1 MDPKDFDFT
10 IKTGHESMSQT
21 ANMPHID
28 EHTLDI
34 MSMSMVFF
42 EESIKDAAKYCAMF
56 SIAEIGAREIIMS
69 LKAQLLRNDG
79 KTFLDT
85 EDLIK
90 RSNEYRG
97 VLLED
102 DLSGDESESEEEG
115 GSTQKEKPVYTDE
128 EKQQLKNRFE
138 YANACWNHWHPDR
151 EQNGMAYL
159 MKECIQRT
167 IDKFA

>member
-1 MDPKDFDFT
+1 
-10 IKTGHESMSQT
+10 MSQT
-21 ANMPHID
+21 ANTPHID

-56 SIAEIGAREIIMS
+56 DIAEIGAMEIIMS

-97 VLLED
+97 VLLEEG
-102 DLSGDESESEEEG
+102 LSGDESESEMEEE
-115 GSTQKEKPVYTDE
+115 TQKEKPVYTEE
-128 EKQQLKNRFE
+128 EKERLKNRFE
-138 YANACWNHWHPDR
+138 YANACWNHWN
-151 EQNGMAYL
+151 Q
-159 MKECIQRT
+159 IQT
-167 IDKFA
+167 ELHGLSYEGVYPAND